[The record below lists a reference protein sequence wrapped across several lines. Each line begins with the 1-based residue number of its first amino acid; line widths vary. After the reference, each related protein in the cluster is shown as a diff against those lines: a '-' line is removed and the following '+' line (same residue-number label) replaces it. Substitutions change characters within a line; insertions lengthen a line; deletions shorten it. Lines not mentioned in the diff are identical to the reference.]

1 MPQSV
6 PHNHHFIPQFLLR
19 NFLDDKGKIWIYDTN
34 AETIEAKGTKGAASV
49 EDLYAWNQT
58 DGTTD
63 FQTVEDYFSRLVEN
77 DAAKVIRKLLERAF
91 LSTEEV
97 HHFFRFVAAQ
107 LCRTP
112 AFFSRITESMAPIMQ
127 EMCERMAKHDSGFR
141 ERLTQRLATDGTT
154 QEQIDDLLSAMGSG
168 KMQVKPGREF
178 VMQQGLKLIEDMA
191 GHFSTMRWCFF
202 DVPANDPDLIIG
214 DHPVTLHDPDPASD
228 GRKPFGI
235 LSPQVEILLPLSP
248 RMIACARWDG
258 PVSYGELEPGA
269 VVVANH
275 RTMRAAQQYIYASYG
290 SEPLLKEALSEK
302 AHAPKVRVRRES
314 QGEGLAI
321 IAEYY

>member
-6 PHNHHFIPQFLLR
+6 SHNHHFIPQFLLR
-19 NFLDDKGKIWIYDTN
+19 NFLDDKGKIWIYDTT
-34 AETIEAKGTKGAASV
+34 AKTIEARGTKGAASV

-77 DAAKVIRKLLERAF
+77 DAAKVIRKLLGRGF

-141 ERLTQRLATDGTT
+141 ESLTQRLATDGTT
-154 QEQIDDLLSAMGSG
+154 PEQIDELLSVMGSG
-168 KMQVKPGREF
+168 GMQVKPGREF
-178 VMQQGLKLIEDMA
+178 VMQQGLKMIEEMA
-191 GHFSTMRWCFF
+191 RHFSTMRWCFF
-202 DVPANDPDLIIG
+202 DVPANDPDLVIG
-214 DHPVTLHDPDPASD
+214 DHPVTLHDADPASD
-228 GRKPFGI
+228 GRRPIGI

-248 RMIACARWDG
+248 RMIACARWEG
-258 PVSYGELEPGA
+258 PVSYGELEAGA
-269 VVVANH
+269 VVVANQ
-275 RTMRAAQQYIYASYG
+275 RALRAAQHYIYASHR
-290 SEPLLKEALSEK
+290 SESLLSKAIAEK
-302 AHAPKVRVRRES
+302 ALAPKVQVRRVS

-321 IAEYY
+321 ITEYY